1 MNDIA
6 QFKGLHNGKR
16 LFILASGPS
25 LGQLDLNP
33 LSRRMVMGLN
43 RSFLIYANSYY
54 HCTMDHR
61 LFEEYSKEMK
71 GVRQL
76 FTLNNRPYGTLL
88 KLLGAEGFSW
98 DLTEGIYSGYTVSYF
113 ALQVAVYMGFKEI
126 FFLGLDL
133 KHVEG
138 NTHFFGYDYHSSD
151 HETTEFL
158 RMNKMM
164 NYAQE
169 VLSSTDIKVFN
180 CSPISTLNCFERV
193 TFEDALRR

>member
-1 MNDIA
+1 MDDIA

-43 RSFLIYANSYY
+43 RSFMIYPNSYY

-61 LFEEYSKEMK
+61 LFEEYPKEMK
-71 GVRQL
+71 AVRQL
-76 FTLNNRPYGTLL
+76 FTLEGRPYGTLL
-88 KLLGAEGFSW
+88 NLLGAEGFSW
-98 DLTEGIYSGYTVSYF
+98 DLEKGIYSGYTVSYF

-126 FFLGLDL
+126 FYLGLDL
-133 KHVEG
+133 KHQDG

-158 RMNKMM
+158 KMSRML
-164 NYAQE
+164 NYAKE
-169 VLSSTDIKVFN
+169 ILAPTDIKVFN
-180 CSPISTLNCFERV
+180 CSPVSTLKCFEHV
-193 TFEDALRR
+193 TFDDALSR